1 MGKRI
6 SKMQAENQLL
16 ERNKAK
22 KDTSKKFH
30 NASHEKAPKKQAAL
44 SSKWDN
50 DWEKI
55 EKQRAEIKAI
65 KEKKKKEKRE
75 KDNILKE
82 RNKKKKETD
91 KKFKNAH
98 EKKPK
103 KIAPKERVGTD
114 WDKIEKQRAEIK
126 ALKEKKRREKAE
138 KAEAEAEAAIIAR
151 RKGSF
156 SKNRSKKKLQ
166 TPKKKTAKK
175 KKSPKKKKQSSSEEN

>member
-1 MGKRI
+1 MGIARRKGSFSKNRSKKKLESPKKKKQSSSEESESDDVPEDHYKAAHGTKFGNMHEKDNKVIKAETSKWDNDWDKIEKERAKIKAIKEKKRI
-6 SKMQAENQLL
+6 SKLQAENQLL

-65 KEKKKKEKRE
+65 KEKKKKEKME

-98 EKKPK
+98 E
-103 KIAPKERVGTD
+103 
-114 WDKIEKQRAEIK
+114 
-126 ALKEKKRREKAE
+126 
-138 KAEAEAEAAIIAR
+138 
-151 RKGSF
+151 
-156 SKNRSKKKLQ
+156 
-166 TPKKKTAKK
+166 
-175 KKSPKKKKQSSSEEN
+175 